1 MTSYIMYD
9 ILKPSVIWK
18 IWQRGAPTSF
28 LGGRPRMAM
37 ILLCLGVLKP

>member
-18 IWQRGAPTSF
+18 IWQRGSP
-28 LGGRPRMAM
+28 
-37 ILLCLGVLKP
+37 